1 MLGSFSQNKKPTL
14 ICCFFA
20 FVAVSE
26 TDYFLSRDLSNA
38 IKRLLHCIRSQELL
52 IAKDGKKYVKM
63 QLLTL
68 LLSDSEWQKTW
79 A

>member
-26 TDYFLSRDLSNA
+26 TDYFLSRDLY
-38 IKRLLHCIRSQELL
+38 ILYKSQ
-52 IAKDGKKYVKM
+52 KKEKICKN
-63 QLLTL
+63 TTF
-68 LLSDSEWQKTW
+68 D
-79 A
+79 

>member
-26 TDYFLSRDLSNA
+26 TDYFLSRDLY
-38 IKRLLHCIRSQELL
+38 IFFKSQELL
-52 IAKDGKKYVKM
+52 IAKEGND
-63 QLLTL
+63 T
-68 LLSDSEWQKTW
+68 QKCNF
-79 A
+79 